1 MKSLM
6 KVLLAAI
13 AVAITVGY
21 LWQANRV
28 VVPPQATWEDV
39 QAEATSGGYRIITTE
54 ELAKQYASKP
64 SEMLLVDT
72 RQAWEYRTGHI
83 AGALNF
89 PMEPTRWARW
99 RKAGALQK
107 FLGPD
112 KDRTIVF
119 Y

>member
-1 MKSLM
+1 MRKSLNA
-6 KVLLAAI
+6 LLAAI
-13 AVAITVGY
+13 AVVITVGY

-39 QAEATSGGYRIITTE
+39 QAEAANGGYRIITTE
-54 ELAKQYASKP
+54 DLAKLYASDP
-64 SEMLLVDT
+64 SGLLLVDT
-72 RQAWEYRTGHI
+72 RQEWEYRTGHI

-89 PMEPTRWARW
+89 SMEPTRWARW
-99 RKAGALQK
+99 RKAGELET

-112 KDRTIVF
+112 KDQTIVF